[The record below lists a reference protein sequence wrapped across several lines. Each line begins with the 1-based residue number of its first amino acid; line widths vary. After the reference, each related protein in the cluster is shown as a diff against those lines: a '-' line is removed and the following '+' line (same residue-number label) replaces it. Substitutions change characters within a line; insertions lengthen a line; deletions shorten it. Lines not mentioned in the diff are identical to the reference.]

1 MGNSPIGPTSCPM
14 DVGRIAY
21 GAECLV
27 WGETSHRVNCHVGRK
42 VYKPDARQRCG
53 GSRLQ
58 VPGEQSPAVPDPA
71 VTAASTSRQRST
83 LRHSISCYSEVDG
96 EYCRAASDSDIR
108 ARDFNAMYFYWL
120 FVISALCIFTGRPI
134 HSFFLVH
141 PYMLVSCSSH
151 T

>member
-1 MGNSPIGPTSCPM
+1 M

-96 EYCRAASDSDIR
+96 DSENIAER
-108 ARDFNAMYFYWL
+108 RQIATYAH
-120 FVISALCIFTGRPI
+120 VISTQCISAG
-134 HSFFLVH
+134 
-141 PYMLVSCSSH
+141 CS
-151 T
+151 